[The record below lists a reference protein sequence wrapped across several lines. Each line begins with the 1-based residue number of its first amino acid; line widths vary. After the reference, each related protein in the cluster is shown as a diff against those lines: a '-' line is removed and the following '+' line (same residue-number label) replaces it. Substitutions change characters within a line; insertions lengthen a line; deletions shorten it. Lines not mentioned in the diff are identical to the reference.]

1 MVAKWLQQLQ
11 TSHPLKQYPNARRE
25 PVLPTDLTYQGE
37 KLLPEASSTFCLMSY
52 LPKMGQRILLNQ
64 SSPKGNRITM
74 NVFLDWGGVISWA
87 PSQLLDTQWWVLFNQ
102 EEEEMAFGWTLVCV
116 CYNDQSQSTMLSA
129 VQWLV
134 KVWAHLKPIR
144 DNSEHFAVVIR
155 KRHLLVPESILGKSC
170 GSHLVSWGAWKQSQH
185 KKENEVEPRVVDRSN
200 LFDDLFEIPES
211 RIQGQFRVKV
221 NSKLEWKESPFL
233 ANPAWVGISVPGNQK
248 VPKWYKWWT
257 RQTQS
262 LCLWNSQ
269 LNGSCCCC
277 C

>member
-1 MVAKWLQQLQ
+1 MFRKIRKKRKTHSWYHLPNRANLII
-11 TSHPLKQYPNARRE
+11 LKLKIPPSVSRR
-25 PVLPTDLTYQGE
+25 
-37 KLLPEASSTFCLMSY
+37 
-52 LPKMGQRILLNQ
+52 
-64 SSPKGNRITM
+64 
-74 NVFLDWGGVISWA
+74 W
-87 PSQLLDTQWWVLFNQ
+87 
-102 EEEEMAFGWTLVCV
+102 
-116 CYNDQSQSTMLSA
+116 
-129 VQWLV
+129 
-134 KVWAHLKPIR
+134 HLKPIR

-233 ANPAWVGISVPGNQK
+233 ANLAWVGISVPGNQK

-269 LNGSCCCC
+269 SNGSCCCC